1 MCSLKTK
8 IPLQMKTLIPILF
21 CLLNY
26 NLLLAQNTL
35 VGGACEGCEAVLEYP
50 NKPLTPVDT
59 LPDFNRPG
67 PKLKL
72 QGIVYQQDGK
82 TPAAGVVIYAYHTN
96 QKGVYEKQ
104 GGEEGWGKVHGRLR
118 GWVKTGADGTYA
130 FYTLK
135 PGIYPTRSEPAHVHL
150 TVLEP
155 NGKYYWI
162 TSAHFEGDPLLSD
175 KELKNNSPRGGGD
188 VILQLKQINGIQVGY
203 RDIILGKNLE
213 GYN

>member
-1 MCSLKTK
+1 
-8 IPLQMKTLIPILF
+8 MKTFLLTLF

-26 NLLLAQNTL
+26 NVLLAQNTL

-50 NKPLTPVDT
+50 DKALTPVDT

-82 TPAAGVVIYAYHTN
+82 TPAADVVIYAYHTN
-96 QKGVYEKQ
+96 QKGVYETQ
-104 GGEEGWGKVHGRLR
+104 GNEKGWGRIHGHVR
-118 GWVKTGADGTYA
+118 GWTKTGADGRYT

-135 PGIYPTRSEPAHVHL
+135 PGIYPNRSEPAHVHL

-162 TSAHFEGDPLLSD
+162 TSAHFVGDPLLSA
-175 KELKNNSPRGGGD
+175 KELQNNSPRGGGD
-188 VILQLKQINGIQVGY
+188 IILHPKQINGIQVGQ
-203 RDIILGKNLE
+203 RNIILGQNVK